1 MIVSTML
8 IQYYNDIYDCSL
20 SWLGTD
26 TLIKK
31 KSGGVNINVNIEYG
45 ENNVIFE

>member
-1 MIVSTML
+1 MYKELMIVSTML

-31 KSGGVNINVNIEYG
+31 KVAVLI
-45 ENNVIFE
+45 